1 MFLFFCNIEKNKVE
15 VLLYVLNEGN
25 ENVFFREEIVK
36 SENVKIVLILKD
48 FGVKF
53 VDILLW
59 VCKSIESV
67 GIIIIK
73 LNVDSLLCYLKFMVC

>member
-1 MFLFFCNIEKNKVE
+1 MFLFFCYIEKNKVE

-73 LNVDSLLCYLKFMVC
+73 LNVDSLLCYLKFMLC

>member
-1 MFLFFCNIEKNKVE
+1 MFLFFCYIEKNKVE

-36 SENVKIVLILKD
+36 SEDEKIVIILKD

>member
-1 MFLFFCNIEKNKVE
+1 MFLFFCYIEKNKVE

>member
-1 MFLFFCNIEKNKVE
+1 MFLFFCYIEKNKVE

-36 SENVKIVLILKD
+36 SEDEKIVIILKD

-73 LNVDSLLCYLKFMVC
+73 LNVDSLLCYLKFMLC